1 MKKRISLNE
10 HMLQHIIC
18 EAVKKVVGNE
28 LEEQDLNRYIKKS
41 HIRMLEKF
49 KQDLEEFRKE
59 TEEEAAVLYENT
71 YTTFTLANI
80 RLENGCL
87 VYEYN
92 GRTDYDQV
100 VLYDED
106 SKEYYE
112 DEYYGI
118 ADSIKFWRA
127 CLRRAKK
134 YWEMDCE
141 SLDTL
146 TDRQMN
152 GETEDDEDDI
162 INEAKKPQLISPSD
176 AAEMGFGVDPRDM
189 AYQDG
194 EFVEPK
200 NVGIAYKV
208 FFLGKDGKLYPPVI
222 ANDDGQPTNVGEW
235 LLATSP
241 NIIGYTL
248 KDHRPQVQS
257 GGKGT
262 RGRSLGALAF
272 RPGWHMGEIPYAEQF
287 MLKKTYNGRKI
298 WPKELVWAECEYS
311 NDVNY
316 QEEAMSYGY
325 SKTGKF
331 RHSYAGLPKIPKNG
345 SYRYRTNPNPNTVPW
360 IISGA
365 MRVKRL
371 LSFNEVDEILRE
383 QGIEPPIPLSS
394 QQIKQ
399 MKKELKKI

>member
-1 MKKRISLNE
+1 MKKRIRLNE

-49 KQDLEEFRKE
+49 KQELEEFRKE
-59 TEEEAAVLYENT
+59 TDEEAAVLYENT
-71 YTTFTLANI
+71 YTSFTLANI

-127 CLRRAKK
+127 CLRRARK

-141 SLDTL
+141 SLDNL

-162 INEAKKPQLISPSD
+162 PETWEEEIDDIDCN
-176 AAEMGFGVDPRDM
+176 DP
-189 AYQDG
+189 
-194 EFVEPK
+194 
-200 NVGIAYKV
+200 
-208 FFLGKDGKLYPPVI
+208 L
-222 ANDDGQPTNVGEW
+222 
-235 LLATSP
+235 
-241 NIIGYTL
+241 
-248 KDHRPQVQS
+248 
-257 GGKGT
+257 
-262 RGRSLGALAF
+262 
-272 RPGWHMGEIPYAEQF
+272 F
-287 MLKKTYNGRKI
+287 M
-298 WPKELVWAECEYS
+298 
-311 NDVNY
+311 
-316 QEEAMSYGY
+316 
-325 SKTGKF
+325 F
-331 RHSYAGLPKIPKNG
+331 
-345 SYRYRTNPNPNTVPW
+345 
-360 IISGA
+360 
-365 MRVKRL
+365 
-371 LSFNEVDEILRE
+371 
-383 QGIEPPIPLSS
+383 
-394 QQIKQ
+394 
-399 MKKELKKI
+399 